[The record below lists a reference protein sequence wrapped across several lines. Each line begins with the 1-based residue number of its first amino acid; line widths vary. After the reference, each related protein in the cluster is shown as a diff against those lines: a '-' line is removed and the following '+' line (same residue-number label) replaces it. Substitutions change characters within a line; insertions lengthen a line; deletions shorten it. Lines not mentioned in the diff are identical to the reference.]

1 MSTTTGQPRPQT
13 RSTDVERLSIVDCDV
28 HTLPPSTASIE
39 QYMPTPWR
47 GFGSTYARTY
57 NGSILG
63 KFPRIAPAGVRH
75 DAWPESGLPAGGDLD
90 TLRAQLLDEY
100 DIDHAIMTPFVG
112 SGKYMHLD
120 YAAVHARAVN
130 EWQVEWL
137 DQEPRLSASI
147 TIAYED
153 GRSAAAEIQRAAADA
168 RFVQVF
174 GAART
179 HEPLGRRKYWPIYEA
194 AVEHDLPVAYHYGGS
209 ANPNTGTGWSTYYFE
224 DHSGMSISMAS
235 QVASF
240 VFEGVFDRFP
250 ALKIVFV
257 EGGFAWLRPLVLRME
272 DAFDR
277 HHDDVRHLSRRP
289 SEYVRDHLWLTTQP
303 IEEPSEP
310 AHLEDLLEDVGVDR
324 LLFASDYPH
333 WDFDR
338 PDRAVP
344 SRIGNE
350 SRRKIMGD
358 NARALYRF
366 A

>member
-1 MSTTTGQPRPQT
+1 
-13 RSTDVERLSIVDCDV
+13 
-28 HTLPPSTASIE
+28 
-39 QYMPTPWR
+39 
-47 GFGSTYARTY
+47 
-57 NGSILG
+57 
-63 KFPRIAPAGVRH
+63 
-75 DAWPESGLPAGGDLD
+75 
-90 TLRAQLLDEY
+90 
-100 DIDHAIMTPFVG
+100 
-112 SGKYMHLD
+112 
-120 YAAVHARAVN
+120 
-130 EWQVEWL
+130 
-137 DQEPRLSASI
+137 
-147 TIAYED
+147 
-153 GRSAAAEIQRAAADA
+153 
-168 RFVQVF
+168 
-174 GAART
+174 
-179 HEPLGRRKYWPIYEA
+179 
-194 AVEHDLPVAYHYGGS
+194 
-209 ANPNTGTGWSTYYFE
+209 
-224 DHSGMSISMAS
+224 MAS

-289 SEYVRDHLWLTTQP
+289 AEYVRDHIWLTTQP